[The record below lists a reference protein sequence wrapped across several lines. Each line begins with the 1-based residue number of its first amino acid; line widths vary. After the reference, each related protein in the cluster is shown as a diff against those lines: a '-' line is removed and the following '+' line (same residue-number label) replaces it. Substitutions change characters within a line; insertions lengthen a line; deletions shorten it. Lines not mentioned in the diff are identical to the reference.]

1 MPSSLPA
8 HLKRLEDDA
17 IYVFREVVAEC
28 EKPVMLY
35 SIGKDSAC
43 MLHVARK
50 AFAPGRIPFPLLHV
64 DTTFKFPEMYAY
76 RDRMAEKFGIEL
88 LLYKNEEAFARFGTD
103 PANWNC
109 TMCAEHLKTRAL
121 VGALKH
127 FGFDAA
133 FGGARRDE
141 ERSRAKERVLSF
153 RDRNQVWDPK
163 NQRPELWRLYNTV
176 HAPGESFRVFP
187 LSDWTE
193 LNVWEYIRLEGV
205 ELNPLYFAKERP
217 VVRRNGMLV
226 QTHDIVKPQPGETV
240 EMKCVRYRSIGC
252 QMCTGCVESDA
263 RTIDDVVAEIAAA
276 RNSERNTRAVDRDR
290 GDNSMED
297 KKREGYF

>member
-1 MPSSLPA
+1 MSSHLPP

-28 EKPVMLY
+28 EKPVMLF

-43 MLHVARK
+43 MLRVAQK
-50 AFAPGRIPFPLLHV
+50 AFRPGKIPFPLIHV

-76 RDRMAEKFGIEL
+76 RDRMAKEL
-88 LLYKNEEAFARFGTD
+88 GVELIIYRNEEALAQFGTD
-103 PANWNC
+103 PANW
-109 TMCAEHLKTRAL
+109 TCAQCADLLKTRAL
-121 VGALKH
+121 VQALKH
-127 FGFDAA
+127 YGFDAA

-163 NQRPELWRLYNTV
+163 NQRPELWRLYNTC
-176 HAPGESFRVFP
+176 HNPGEGFRVFP

-193 LNVWEYIRLEGV
+193 LNIWEYIRLENV
-205 ELNPLYFAKERP
+205 PIVPLYFAAERK
-217 VVRRNGMLV
+217 VVKRDGMYLQV
-226 QTHDIVKPQPGETV
+226 GPALSPRAGEVV
-240 EMKCVRYRSIGC
+240 ETRKVRYRSIGC
-252 QMCTGCVESDA
+252 QLCTGCVESDCSSL
-263 RTIDDVVAEIAAA
+263 DDIVAEIAAA

-290 GDNSMED
+290 GDGSMED